1 MKTNIKKLVV
11 RISLPLD
18 VHLYGLKK
26 EKKSYFTLIHIH
38 YFTHVHNWCENIHIF
53 TYKSESKIRD
63 VKQFDV

>member
-26 EKKSYFTLIHIH
+26 EKKNLIYTNSHSLF
-38 YFTHVHNWCENIHIF
+38 YT
-53 TYKSESKIRD
+53 R
-63 VKQFDV
+63 